1 VAFRRGFK
9 FRRRGRS
16 SRRAV
21 RATPAWITTAFNV
34 AVAPQVVDNRL
45 FQLVGPEDYIPD
57 YFDEPQRLDRNT
69 LIRTVG
75 SFKLIPV
82 LPQPEELT
90 PAVTI
95 AAKAALFV
103 AGDKQVDD
111 MAANDPG
118 QFDITSPAVFP
129 PFCRDF
135 APLHVFW
142 SLGAQWLGTNALVD
156 RTSVWV
162 PPGETLSRDWDV
174 KVKRRL
180 QGDDALFLLVSVV
193 FLQSEP
199 QTFGGAIDVEARN
212 LLAD

>member
-1 VAFRRGFK
+1 
-9 FRRRGRS
+9 
-16 SRRAV
+16 
-21 RATPAWITTAFNV
+21 V

-82 LPQPEELT
+82 LPDPVELT
-90 PAVTI
+90 PSVVI
-95 AAKAALFV
+95 ACKAALFV
-103 AGDKQVDD
+103 AGDKQIDD
-111 MAANDPG
+111 SAAQDPG
-118 QFDITSPAVFP
+118 QFDLTSPAVFP

-135 APLHVFW
+135 APLHIFW
-142 SLGAQWLGTNALVD
+142 SMGAQWNATNSAID
-156 RTSVWV
+156 RTTWWV
-162 PPGETLSRDWDV
+162 PPGETLTREWDV

-180 QGDDALFLLVSVV
+180 QGDDALYLLVSVV

-199 QTFGGAIDVEARN
+199 QTFGGAIDVESRN